1 MNLKKVWIIP
11 LALLVLAT
19 QACNYPV
26 ISTPTPITFPTP
38 DLTLT
43 AVFNPTEII
52 IPTEIVIPTLT
63 PFPTYTS
70 PPPTIPPTIPPP
82 PTATQPP
89 PTPKPSN
96 TPVPTVSYAGPQSRP
111 KYSVSAYYFSSPPK
125 IDGVLEEWTLDKI
138 LAESIVYGSKN
149 WSGINDCSGR
159 VMFGWDNAYFYVGVR
174 VLDDIYAQSAHG
186 EYLYEGDS
194 LELLFDIDVPGDYY
208 LTVLD
213 WDDFQVGI
221 SPGSPNPGE
230 NREAYL
236 WFPTKLQGSRSDIK
250 IGAKSRDDGYIV
262 EAAIPWTL
270 FGLIPTNGQHF
281 GFAFSVSDN
290 DVKGD
295 EIQQSMVSNVPTRVL
310 TNPTTWGDL
319 LLVK

>member
-1 MNLKKVWIIP
+1 V
-11 LALLVLAT
+11 
-19 QACNYPV
+19 
-26 ISTPTPITFPTP
+26 
-38 DLTLT
+38 
-43 AVFNPTEII
+43 
-52 IPTEIVIPTLT
+52 
-63 PFPTYTS
+63 
-70 PPPTIPPTIPPP
+70 

-89 PTPKPSN
+89 PTPKPTK
-96 TPVPTVSYAGPQSRP
+96 TPVPTVSYAGPKSRP
-111 KYSVSAYYFSSPPK
+111 NYSVSAYYFGTPPK
-125 IDGVLEEWTLDKI
+125 IDGVLEDWTLDRYPV
-138 LAESIVYGSKN
+138 ESIVFGSKN
-149 WSGINDCSGR
+149 WSGVNDCSGR
-159 VMFGWDNAYFYVGVR
+159 VMFGWDNSYFYVGVR
-174 VLDDIYAQSAHG
+174 VIDDIYAQSAHG

-213 WDDFQVGI
+213 WDDFQIGI

-230 NREAYL
+230 GREAYL
-236 WFPTKLQGSRSDIK
+236 WFPAKLQGSRGDIK

-270 FGLIPTNGQHF
+270 FGLIPENGQHF
-281 GFAFSVSDN
+281 GFAFSISDN

-295 EIQQSMVSNVPTRVL
+295 EIQQSMVSNVPTRGL